1 MSYVV
6 KQTNKNYKVYDTKKE
21 IYINKTYDNK
31 EEADKVARKLNLGS
45 GFGDWIPDFF
55 NYEYNIVYK

>member
-6 KQTNKNYKVYDTKKE
+6 KQDGKAYKIYDTK
-21 IYINKTYDNK
+21 NKKFIQKSYTK
-31 EEADKVARKLNLGS
+31 QEADKVARKLNLGS
-45 GFGDWIPDFF
+45 GFGDWTPDFF

>member
-6 KQTNKNYKVYDTKKE
+6 KQVKNTYKIFDTKHQKFIE
-21 IYINKTYDNK
+21 KNFQKK
-31 EEADKVARKLNLGS
+31 EADQVARKLNLGS

-55 NYEYNIVYK
+55 NQEFPAVYK

>member
-6 KQTNKNYKVYDTKKE
+6 KQDSKAYKIYDTKNEKFIQKSYE
-21 IYINKTYDNK
+21 KQ
-31 EEADKVARKLNLGS
+31 EADKVARKLNLGS

-55 NYEYNIVYK
+55 NYEYDNIYK